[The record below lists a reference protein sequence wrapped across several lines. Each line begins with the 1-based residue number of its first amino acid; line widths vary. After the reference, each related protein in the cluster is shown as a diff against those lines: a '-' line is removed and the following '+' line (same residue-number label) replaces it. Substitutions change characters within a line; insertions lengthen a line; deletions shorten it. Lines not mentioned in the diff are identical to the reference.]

1 MTHRQMAT
9 NACFPFGF
17 GFLCVNARF
26 INEVLYYI
34 HVHVESK
41 KLHLFLVLV
50 DENQHHSPFI
60 SLLIY
65 NGTKHILASTLS
77 KFIYP

>member
-1 MTHRQMAT
+1 M
-9 NACFPFGF
+9 
-17 GFLCVNARF
+17 L
-26 INEVLYYI
+26 
-34 HVHVESK
+34 HVYVESK
-41 KLHLFLVLV
+41 QLHLFLVLV

>member
-1 MTHRQMAT
+1 M
-9 NACFPFGF
+9 
-17 GFLCVNARF
+17 L
-26 INEVLYYI
+26 
-34 HVHVESK
+34 HVYVESK
-41 KLHLFLVLV
+41 QLHLFLVLV

-60 SLLIY
+60 SLLH